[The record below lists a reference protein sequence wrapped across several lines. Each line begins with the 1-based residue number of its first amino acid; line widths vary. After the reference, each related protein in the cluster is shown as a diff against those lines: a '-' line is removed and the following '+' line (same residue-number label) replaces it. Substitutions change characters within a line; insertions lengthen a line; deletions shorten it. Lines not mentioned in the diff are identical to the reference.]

1 MNKGLKGLLRW
12 QYLIPIFLASF
23 TSVSALALAAVT
35 APSSVFAFQAAQ
47 LRRVPT
53 TEGATEAALRRL
65 CESQTAG
72 QPGKQA
78 LLALGIFASVG
89 FQLGQEPGA
98 LDLAKKI

>member
-53 TEGATEAALRRL
+53 SGIRAVRL
-65 CESQTAG
+65 PEETCSAE
-72 QPGKQA
+72 
-78 LLALGIFASVG
+78 
-89 FQLGQEPGA
+89 
-98 LDLAKKI
+98 